1 MKEVIIYEEG
11 TKIPKPKNEDAV
23 LLPFP
28 NFMEAEATRTNAAL
42 RIARQMRA
50 DKITIYRQIE

>member
-11 TKIPKPKNEDAV
+11 AKIPKPKDENTV
-23 LLPFP
+23 LLPIP
-28 NFMEAEATRTNAAL
+28 DFMEAEITSTTAAL
-42 RIARQMRA
+42 RIARRMRA